1 MTQTISRLFL
11 VTVTSLL
18 IACSTAA
25 EDKDSTIQNES
36 EKITAEIKAKNA
48 ELEALIGDASC
59 NTSQQC
65 QSLAVGHKPCGGP
78 SYFLPYST
86 KGLKQDEISHLE
98 ALARESSELSKR
110 WNELNP
116 RLSNCML
123 EQPPVLV
130 CLDNRCQTANSTHPV
145 M

>member
-1 MTQTISRLFL
+1 MTKTISNLFV

-25 EDKDSTIQNES
+25 EDKDSKIQNES
-36 EKITAEIKAKNA
+36 EKIAAEIKAKNA

-59 NTSQQC
+59 NTIQQC

-78 SYFLPYST
+78 SYFIPYST

-98 ALARESSELSKR
+98 AIARESSELSKR

-123 EQPPVLV
+123 EQPPVLA
-130 CLDNRCQTANSTHPV
+130 CLDNRCQASNSNQPI